1 MKVLFIASGNSQN
14 KVVPFVKSQ
23 ADSLIN
29 AGIELD
35 FYLVVGKGIGGYL
48 SNLKPLRKKIK
59 ENNYNVLHSHYS
71 YMGLLTILTF
81 TNKYRV
87 LSLMG
92 SDVYPGYNSVGKPKN
107 FKWILNYIL
116 LLVICLF
123 TDKIIVKSKNIL
135 KFIPFKNKT
144 EVIPNGVNFE
154 KFKPSSGFLG
164 TDRNVLFLGD
174 ILDSRKNFTLAK
186 NAFDNFNDGQW
197 QLLTPYPIDPNFVP
211 SVLNSARIL
220 ICTSLNEGSPNIIKE
235 AMACNIPIVSTKV
248 GDVEEV
254 IGKTEGCNLSSFD
267 AMDFSLNMKKSAIFN
282 SRTQGRNHIA
292 HLDEKEISKKLLLI
306 YNNSIIC
313 KFN

>member
-1 MKVLFIASGNSQN
+1 MKVLFIVSGNSQN
-14 KVVPFVKSQ
+14 KIVPFVKSQ

-35 FYLVVGKGIGGYL
+35 FYLVEGKGIGGYL

-59 ENNYNVLHSHYS
+59 QNNYNVLHSHYS
-71 YMGLLTILTF
+71 YMGLLTIFTF
-81 TNKYRV
+81 TNNYKV

-92 SDVYPGYNSVGKPKN
+92 SDVYPGYNSNGMPN
-107 FKWILNYIL
+107 YFKWIINYTL
-116 LLVICLF
+116 LMAVCLF
-123 TDKIIVKSKNIL
+123 TDKIVVKSKNIY
-135 KFIPFKNKT
+135 KYIPFKNKT

-154 KFKPSSGFLG
+154 KYKPSSDFLG
-164 TDRNVLFLGD
+164 TERNVLFFGN
-174 ILDSRKNFTLAK
+174 IRDSRKNYDLAK

-197 QLLTPYPIDPNFVP
+197 RLLTPYPIDPNCVP

-254 IGKTEGCNLSSFD
+254 IGKTEGCYLSSFD
-267 AMDFSLNMKKSAIFN
+267 AIEFALNMKKSATFN

-292 HLDEKEISKKLLLI
+292 HLDEKEIAKKLLYI
-306 YNNSIIC
+306 YNKSII
-313 KFN
+313 